1 MTDHPSGLDTSG
13 AENLARTTRQDTT
26 RENEA
31 NVCSEEHAP
40 SSLDISVFI
49 PAIVIALAAVV
60 FLLFDR
66 EQAALMS
73 AQAMASVTAN
83 WGWLFVVFGFGAFVF
98 AMWLAFGR
106 YSHVKLGRADEAP
119 EFSELSWAAMMFSAG
134 IGIGLVSWSF
144 VEPIYYLS
152 TPPLGIEPHS
162 SSAAEWGHMYALFHW
177 SFVPWAL
184 YAVPS
189 VAVAYALYVERSP
202 FLRISQAC
210 SRVLKKQ
217 TNGVVGS
224 LIDTLVIL
232 GLIGGAGTSLGLG
245 VPLVAAFV
253 ASLFGIPDTFWV
265 QMGVLLVWTLMFG
278 GSVYRGLKAGIRILS
293 DINVFLAIA
302 IVLFVLCVGPTVYIL
317 SLTAN
322 SFGLLMDNFMRM
334 SFWLDPIDQGG
345 FPDSWTLFYW
355 AWWIAYAPMMGLFF
369 GRISHGRTIRQLVLG
384 VVIWG
389 SLGCVS
395 FLAVCGGYAIE
406 LELTGKLPVSTLLA
420 ENGIPQTVVA
430 IVGTLPFSGVVT
442 LLFTLLSFVFLAT
455 TLDSAAYVLASVSTK
470 NLRGEE
476 EPARYNRLLWAVI
489 LALVAVGLL
498 YVDGLKIVQS
508 STIVTA
514 LPLISVLFLLFIS
527 LTRTLNEDFSA
538 RVNPKILSIDDKQ
551 K

>member
-1 MTDHPSGLDTSG
+1 MTDHPSDLDTSG
-13 AENLARTTRQDTT
+13 AENLARTTQHNTT
-26 RENEA
+26 HENEESVSPA
-31 NVCSEEHAP
+31 ELEP

-49 PAIVIALAAVV
+49 PALAIALAAIV
-60 FLLFDR
+60 FLLLDR

-73 AQAMASVTAN
+73 AEAMASVTGN
-83 WGWLFVVFGFGAFVF
+83 WGWLFVLFGFGAFVF

-106 YSHVKLGRADEAP
+106 YAHVKLGHADEPP

-144 VEPIYYLS
+144 VEPIYYLA

-162 SSAAEWGHMYALFHW
+162 STAAEWGHMYALFHW

-210 SRVLKKQ
+210 SRVLKTQ
-217 TNGVVGS
+217 TNGVLGS
-224 LIDTLVIL
+224 IIDTLVIL

-253 ASLFGIPDTFWV
+253 SSLLGVDDTFWV
-265 QMGVLLVWTLMFG
+265 QMGVLLVWTLLFG

-302 IVLFVLCVGPTVYIL
+302 IVLFILLVGPTIFLL

-322 SFGLLMDNFMRM
+322 SFGLLMDNFLRM

-345 FPDSWTLFYW
+345 FPDGWTLFYW

-384 VVIWG
+384 VVVWG

-406 LELTGKLPVSTLLA
+406 LELSGQLPVSALLA
-420 ENGIPQTVVA
+420 EQGIPQTVVA
-430 IVGTLPFSGVVT
+430 IVKTLPFSDVLI

-470 NLRGEE
+470 NLSGEE
-476 EPARYNRLLWAVI
+476 EPARYNRLLWAIV

-498 YVDGLKIVQS
+498 HVDGLKIVQS

-514 LPLISVLFLLFIS
+514 LPLIPVLVLVFVS
-527 LTRTLNEDFSA
+527 LTRALNEDFSA
-538 RVNPKILSIDDKQ
+538 RLNRQVLSIDDKQ
-551 K
+551 Q